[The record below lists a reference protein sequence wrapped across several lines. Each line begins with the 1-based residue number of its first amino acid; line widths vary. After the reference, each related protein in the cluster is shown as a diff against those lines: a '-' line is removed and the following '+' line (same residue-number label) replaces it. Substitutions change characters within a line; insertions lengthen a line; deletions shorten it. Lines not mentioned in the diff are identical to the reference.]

1 MYRTGGAFVAALL
14 IGLVNALGVV
24 MFQQAML
31 VLMESIRDAL
41 LVLKRDG
48 LALLVA
54 EQNRLF
60 ATRTDRV
67 LLPVAG
73 KVRDS

>member
-1 MYRTGGAFVAALL
+1 MAALL

-60 ATRTDRV
+60 ATCTDRV